1 MVYRPAASP
10 DSANDERRSAAAI
23 DDPCSVVR
31 QVLAE
36 YAPCETGYPGVSWCR
51 SCGSARDWCA
61 EVVERVLKERY
72 PSVDWAP
79 AIREVL
85 GIW

>member
-1 MVYRPAASP
+1 MVHRPATDP
-10 DSANDERRSAAAI
+10 DATHDVPTDAAPV
-23 DDPCSVVR
+23 DDPRSVVR
-31 QVLAE
+31 QTLAE

-51 SCGSARDWCA
+51 ACGSARDWCA
-61 EVVERVLKERY
+61 DVLEKVLKERY

-85 GIW
+85 GYW

>member
-1 MVYRPAASP
+1 MAHRPASSP
-10 DSANDERRSAAAI
+10 DAAHGERTNAAVVE
-23 DDPCSVVR
+23 DPCSVVR
-31 QVLAE
+31 QMLAE

-51 SCGSARDWCA
+51 VCGSGRDWCA
-61 EVVERVLKERY
+61 DVLERVLKERY
-72 PSVDWAP
+72 PSVDWTP